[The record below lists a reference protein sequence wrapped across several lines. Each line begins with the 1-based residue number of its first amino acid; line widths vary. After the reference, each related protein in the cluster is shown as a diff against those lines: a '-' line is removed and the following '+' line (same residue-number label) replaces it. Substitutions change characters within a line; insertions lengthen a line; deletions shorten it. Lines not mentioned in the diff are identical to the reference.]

1 MPIEAHKITGSL
13 CNSPVIQQHYG
24 SVRLSWQ
31 PRETVTA
38 VNILNQDFEVIM
50 GREHSLKGLV
60 PHFSLLYSPIISFDG
75 FSVFWFSHQ
84 AIDFSTLTNQRI
96 GLVEDN
102 LSHTHYLLPL
112 QDLKARSSNIDDLDI
127 HYYADNYSLYEAFD
141 NREVDMISTIAVF
154 RNGREDGLHSVKIT
168 DRNSATLFVTNDLPD
183 KVRCEL
189 ADALSPLVEY
199 LTRILN
205 LISVETSQSGCQ

>member
-1 MPIEAHKITGSL
+1 M
-13 CNSPVIQQHYG
+13 
-24 SVRLSWQ
+24 
-31 PRETVTA
+31 
-38 VNILNQDFEVIM
+38 
-50 GREHSLKGLV
+50 
-60 PHFSLLYSPIISFDG
+60 
-75 FSVFWFSHQ
+75 
-84 AIDFSTLTNQRI
+84 
-96 GLVEDN
+96 
-102 LSHTHYLLPL
+102 
-112 QDLKARSSNIDDLDI
+112 
-127 HYYADNYSLYEAFD
+127 YEAFD

-189 ADALSPLVEY
+189 ADALSPIVEY